1 MKKLFGFLAA
11 VAFLAATGMSAA
23 SVTARAE
30 ETTHVVEPESKVCAS
45 LTPFAWYEFDDSENL
60 GKDTMGRFDLTVA
73 KSIAGTIEQKEDGGD
88 KYVELRRNNE
98 TNSQSGVLLY
108 APQLDK
114 TGLDFSDVIRDSF
127 SVSLTFRSP
136 AATGTNGSHYV
147 LSVGRYNDAVT
158 IVPWRNGFH
167 VQTWTKQFMLSDDVT
182 QEEVD
187 NCKGKVQILANA
199 SEWVNVTV
207 VGNHDDEKVYIYVDG
222 ELVQSVDT
230 ENVQLSNQGQGT
242 LGADYT
248 FSIGGQCAVNGGG
261 NEMHA
266 DADIKDCKVF
276 DYALS
281 GDNVAALAA
290 GTDTEY
296 TGPSVASLPELDTA
310 GVDFQ
315 LTDRHTIADLMDE
328 MKTNVNVTLADGTK
342 EKASLFWTTL
352 GSAEKIYG
360 IVQSA
365 AANRKGLMYE
375 YDVAYVVKLKY
386 DSDAVVISD
395 FKVGAASHEPTE
407 TVTVD
412 GNKRLSVSFKL
423 DLKEGY
429 SIREVLY
436 ADVNEFLE
444 DEWREEGYVYI
455 STRYGA
461 VIDIRTTGGGSD
473 DSSVSAS
480 DSETSGGSSGSA
492 SADNSASQGGS
503 GCGSAMGGVLFCAV
517 PALFAALS
525 FKKKNS

>member
-30 ETTHVVEPESKVCAS
+30 ETTHVVEPETKVCAS

-158 IVPWRNGFH
+158 IVPWHNGFH

-207 VGNHDDEKVYIYVDG
+207 VGDHDDEKVYIYVDG

-230 ENVQLSNQGQGT
+230 ENVQLSNQGQG
-242 LGADYT
+242 
-248 FSIGGQCAVNGGG
+248 
-261 NEMHA
+261 
-266 DADIKDCKVF
+266 
-276 DYALS
+276 
-281 GDNVAALAA
+281 
-290 GTDTEY
+290 
-296 TGPSVASLPELDTA
+296 
-310 GVDFQ
+310 
-315 LTDRHTIADLMDE
+315 
-328 MKTNVNVTLADGTK
+328 
-342 EKASLFWTTL
+342 TL

-407 TVTVD
+407 TVIVD

-461 VIDIRTTGGGSD
+461 VIEIRTTGGGSD
-473 DSSVSAS
+473 DSSASAS